1 LEIIKLY
8 KNRFKY
14 GSKDDWVNVVKSTI
28 NRRVGDFR
36 VRMLRQNERFITE
49 NRKTT
54 DDKEYRVDD
63 VGENKTE
70 SDDNKRI
77 LQSVI
82 EIIRS
87 GEEYDEFDEE
97 LLMEIISLHNQNKE
111 ATDANLLYY
120 LGYEMEW
127 ANEPEG
133 SEKKKFITEV
143 LRKIR
148 NFREK
153 MVTLKEKML

>member
-1 LEIIKLY
+1 
-8 KNRFKY
+8 
-14 GSKDDWVNVVKSTI
+14 
-28 NRRVGDFR
+28 
-36 VRMLRQNERFITE
+36 MLRQNERFITE